1 MARKISLSN
10 ANSETLH
17 QEMEIF
23 RILIINPGSTS
34 TKIAIFENDQQMME
48 KVLYHSTEKIS
59 QYSHIIQ
66 QYEFRMQEIIN
77 ELQKNKIELSSLSA
91 IVGRGGLLKPLQSGT
106 YLISKTMVEE
116 LHLGR
121 YGEHASNLGA
131 IIASELANKLKI
143 PAYIV
148 DPVVVDEM
156 EPLARISGMPEIQR
170 KSIFHAL
177 NQKAVARKAAAELNR
192 NYDNCN
198 FIVAHLGGGISV
210 GAHLQGRVVDVNN
223 ALDGEGPFS
232 PERTGGL
239 PIGDLVELC
248 FSGKVTHEELK
259 RKINGQGGLAAYLQ
273 TNDGR
278 VVEKLI
284 KEDNQE
290 AKLIYQ
296 AMAYQVAK
304 EIGMCATVLK
314 GKVDAI
320 IITGGLAHDASFVG
334 WIDERVS
341 FIAKIIVYPGED
353 EMSALAM
360 GGLSVLK
367 GEASLKAY

>member
-1 MARKISLSN
+1 MGILS
-10 ANSETLH
+10 
-17 QEMEIF
+17 
-23 RILIINPGSTS
+23 ILVVNPGSTS
-34 TKIAIFENDQQMME
+34 TKIAIYQNDQQMLE
-48 KVLYHSTEKIS
+48 KVLYHSTEKIR
-59 QYSHIIQ
+59 QYPHIIQ
-66 QYEFRMQEIIN
+66 QHEFRMQEIMK
-77 ELQKNKIELSSLSA
+77 ELQNNKIELSSLSA

-106 YLISKTMVEE
+106 YLISKIMVEE
-116 LHLGR
+116 LQLGK

-131 IIASELANKLKI
+131 IIASELANNLKI

-156 EPLARISGMPEIQR
+156 EPIARISGMPEIQR

-278 VVEKLI
+278 AVEKLI
-284 KEDNQE
+284 KEGNQQ

-304 EIGMCATVLK
+304 EIGSCATVLK
-314 GKVDAI
+314 GKADAI
-320 IITGGLAHDASFVG
+320 IITGGLAHDTSFVG
-334 WIDERVS
+334 WIEERVS
-341 FIAKIIVYPGED
+341 FISKIIVYPGED

-360 GGLSVLK
+360 GGFRVLI
-367 GEASLKAY
+367 GEEAALEY